1 MRATLAAK
9 CVKLLVQT
17 GGNTMSNFPISSRLM
32 NDLFNDLTDGF
43 FVKPLHGDALPR
55 NIKLDIKENGDAYVV
70 EAELPGV
77 KKEDIHVEIE
87 GGLVTIQAEVKQE
100 DSVEDE
106 RMLRRERYVGS
117 VARRFELPVEVNVEQ
132 ANADY
137 NDGVLVLNLPK
148 LEPKS
153 NVRKLDI
160 K

>member
-1 MRATLAAK
+1 
-9 CVKLLVQT
+9 
-17 GGNTMSNFPISSRLM
+17 MSNFPISSRLM

-55 NIKLDIKENGDAYVV
+55 NIKLDIKENSDAYVV

-100 DSVEDE
+100 DSAEDE

-148 LEPKS
+148 LAPKS

>member
-1 MRATLAAK
+1 
-9 CVKLLVQT
+9 
-17 GGNTMSNFPISSRLM
+17 MSNFPISSRLM

-100 DSVEDE
+100 DSAEDE

-148 LEPKS
+148 LAPKS

>member
-1 MRATLAAK
+1 
-9 CVKLLVQT
+9 
-17 GGNTMSNFPISSRLM
+17 MSNFPISSRLM

-148 LEPKS
+148 LAPKS

>member
-1 MRATLAAK
+1 
-9 CVKLLVQT
+9 
-17 GGNTMSNFPISSRLM
+17 MSNFPISSRLM

-87 GGLVTIQAEVKQE
+87 GGLVTIQAEIKQE
-100 DSVEDE
+100 DSAEDE

-137 NDGVLVLNLPK
+137 SDGVLVLNLPK
-148 LEPKS
+148 LEPKA
-153 NVRKLDI
+153 NVRKLDV

>member
-1 MRATLAAK
+1 
-9 CVKLLVQT
+9 
-17 GGNTMSNFPISSRLM
+17 MSNFPISSRLM

-100 DSVEDE
+100 DSAEDE

>member
-1 MRATLAAK
+1 
-9 CVKLLVQT
+9 
-17 GGNTMSNFPISSRLM
+17 MSNFPITSRLM

-43 FVKPLHGDALPR
+43 FVKPVQADALPR
-55 NIKLDIKENGDAYVV
+55 SIKLDIKENDDAYVV
-70 EAELPGV
+70 NAELPGV

-87 GGLVTIQAEVKQE
+87 GGLVTIKAEVKQE
-100 DSVEDE
+100 DSSEDE

-117 VARRFELPVEVNVEQ
+117 VARRFELPVEVNLET
-132 ANADY
+132 AGADY
-137 NDGVLVLNLPK
+137 NDGVLVLTLPK